1 MMKKHCSNCSPP
13 TTSVVAFNWGPR
25 TTGGCVGQSPGSLPG
40 LTVPRKGKRALVA
53 RALKVMDNMVVALQV
68 VGRGQ
73 VRESLPGTE
82 NLSLGRLAAETIG
95 MQWRKGG
102 PKVGSTQ
109 NLMALAMV
117 VIGGEGWHKAVA
129 LVARALEA
137 MANQVMVKAL
147 VKALVVVKSLAGQ
160 VMGVQVVKSLAV
172 KVVLRAL

>member
-1 MMKKHCSNCSPP
+1 
-13 TTSVVAFNWGPR
+13 
-25 TTGGCVGQSPGSLPG
+25 
-40 LTVPRKGKRALVA
+40 
-53 RALKVMDNMVVALQV
+53 
-68 VGRGQ
+68 
-73 VRESLPGTE
+73 
-82 NLSLGRLAAETIG
+82 

-147 VKALVVVKSLAGQ
+147 VKALVVVKSLGI
-160 VMGVQVVKSLAV
+160 
-172 KVVLRAL
+172 